1 MTTDFIQDW
10 EEDQTLRSALTPVF
24 ACQPPWDTEGDYTM
38 QSIEVYF
45 EADQTKALDRKD
57 YPKKKSTKK
66 YIKLDLKQTLLEAL
80 VHPNHIIPHYPVLK
94 IISSDSDFKDA
105 FLNEI

>member
-1 MTTDFIQDW
+1 
-10 EEDQTLRSALTPVF
+10 
-24 ACQPPWDTEGDYTM
+24 M

-45 EADQTKALDRKD
+45 EADQTKPLDHKD
-57 YPKKKSTKK
+57 KPKSKSTKK

-80 VHPNHIIPHYPVLK
+80 VHPNHIIPHYPVLHVV
-94 IISSDSDFKDA
+94 SNESDFKDS